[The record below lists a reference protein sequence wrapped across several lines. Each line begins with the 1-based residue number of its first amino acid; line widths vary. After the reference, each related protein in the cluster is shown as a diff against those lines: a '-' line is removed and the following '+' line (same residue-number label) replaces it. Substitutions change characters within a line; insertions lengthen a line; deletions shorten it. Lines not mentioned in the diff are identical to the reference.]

1 MNANV
6 PEQGNK
12 TFNFAQTEGKHCD
25 SLWSRLKHT
34 SYIIHS
40 LEVVV
45 TMTTEM
51 CAPT

>member
-1 MNANV
+1 MHGDEPKPKQKEKYCPFLPASEYLVDN
-6 PEQGNK
+6 
-12 TFNFAQTEGKHCD
+12 
-25 SLWSRLKHT
+25 T